1 MHSACGRAKDAKPL
15 GCFTMRSSC
24 LLPSC
29 LRSHNSN
36 NNNKKKSSTH
46 NNNGFGTHLNCNR
59 SLILICQQGQPIKPK
74 RGNVSVP
81 SCEVPKKML
90 KGKISCKIYLKII
103 FLFHFIFIIYIFIRY
118 FLLLIF
124 RYLQLLFEGNI
135 YFFYLHLYICF
146 SFHNF

>member
-1 MHSACGRAKDAKPL
+1 MQFATFSLWHTHTQRGTHRGTHTDKGHHMHSACGRAKDAKPL

-90 KGKISCKIYLKII
+90 KGKIYCTIYLKII
-103 FLFHFIFIIYIFIRY
+103 FLFHFIFIIYIFLY
-118 FLLLIF
+118 VTS
-124 RYLQLLFEGNI
+124 
-135 YFFYLHLYICF
+135 FY
-146 SFHNF
+146 

>member
-1 MHSACGRAKDAKPL
+1 MCAHTDKGHHMHSACGRAKDAKPL

-29 LRSHNSN
+29 LRSHNN
-36 NNNKKKSSTH
+36 NNNKQKKSSTH

-90 KGKISCKIYLKII
+90 EGKISCKIYLKII
-103 FLFHFIFIIYIFIRY
+103 FFISFY
-118 FLLLIF
+118 F
-124 RYLQLLFEGNI
+124 YNI
-135 YFFYLHLYICF
+135 YFYMLL
-146 SFHNF
+146 SFINFQIFTIII